1 MRGAGIV
8 PALRK
13 NRILGHLVCRRAQG
27 RPARAPAGIPRAADL
42 LKEGG
47 VVLRKLSDSQP
58 NTMPDRPGWLTVMA
72 GFIIGLVGG
81 WLVTVAHGS
90 SQGADDY
97 ELELVDTS
105 GPLIPTTQDVP
116 PNALDVGQAW
126 LRIVDQMPAIMFTTD
141 ADLTVTFISGGGMQM
156 IGITP
161 DMYVGK
167 NIADQFVDPGTA
179 IPAHMAALKGRS
191 VVYEYGFRGRQYD
204 IRVEPLRTGDDRII
218 GTVAIAVDITQRIV
232 MEKTLRDMQMGLEQ
246 RVRERTAEL
255 SRVNERLQSEI
266 AQHQQTA
273 KQLYQSKALYQG
285 IVNSQ
290 TDFIMRLDLSG
301 RFTFANE
308 ACCRMLGKTW
318 EELEGTLFHTFI
330 YEEDK
335 PTVLEAVERLQRPPY
350 KDEHPL
356 RFRMHTVK
364 GVRWIVWEGQVS
376 RPEPG
381 VAAEFQSVGR
391 DIHEQVQIEEAERR
405 QRALA
410 EALGDSAATI
420 VSTLDLSEVLS
431 RILANLGEVVEHDA
445 ANIMLIDADG
455 LAANAGYQGYPPGLL
470 RETVA
475 AANFRIED
483 IPLLRRMMKDRK
495 PVLVEDTKE
504 SDEWVEAISPDSPI
518 RSYLGAPIVI
528 EDEVLGFLN
537 LDCWQPNGFDETDFD
552 RLRAFTDH
560 VAIAI
565 HNARLHEKR
574 QEAAAYRAAE
584 GERQR
589 IARELHDAVSQTLFT
604 AHTIAESL
612 PRIWAQNPDRAE
624 QDLAEIS
631 RLTRGALAEM
641 RSLLYELRTEDLVGV
656 TLDDLLEQL
665 VHAFIGKSHTA
676 LTLAVHGRTPLTPEV
691 RVVLYRITQEALNN
705 IRKHARAGKA
715 EIVLESDGDRVT
727 LRIQD
732 DGRGFDPSA
741 TRSGRMGLK
750 IMRERAASIG
760 ALLRVDSEPDKGT
773 TVEVVWP
780 TPEHGGQD
788 DE

>member
-1 MRGAGIV
+1 V
-8 PALRK
+8 PRS
-13 NRILGHLVCRRAQG
+13 
-27 RPARAPAGIPRAADL
+27 
-42 LKEGG
+42 
-47 VVLRKLSDSQP
+47 LSDGQP
-58 NTMPDRPGWLTVMA
+58 NTAPDRPGWPAVLV
-72 GFIIGLVGG
+72 GFVTGLIGG
-81 WLVTVAHGS
+81 WLASAAHGS
-90 SQGADDY
+90 SPGAEDY
-97 ELELVDTS
+97 ELELIDTS
-105 GPLIPTTQDVP
+105 SPLIPPTKDVP
-116 PNALDVGQAW
+116 PNAFDVGQAW
-126 LRIVDQMPAIMFTTD
+126 LRIVDQMPAFLFTTD
-141 ADLTVTFISGGGMQM
+141 ADLNVTFISGGGMQV
-156 IGITP
+156 IGITS

-167 NIADQFVDPGTA
+167 NIVDQFVDPGTA

-191 VVYEYGFRGRQYD
+191 VAYEYTFRGRQYD

-266 AQHQQTA
+266 EQHQQTA

-301 RFTFANE
+301 RFTFANH

-318 EELEGTLFHTFI
+318 EELEGTPFYAFI

-335 PTVLEAVERLQRPPY
+335 PTVLKAVDRLQEPPY

-356 RFRMHTVK
+356 RFRMHTAK
-364 GVRWIVWEGQVS
+364 GVRWIVWEGHVS
-376 RPEPG
+376 RPEHGG
-381 VAAEFQSVGR
+381 VAEFQSVGR
-391 DIHEQVQIEEAERR
+391 DIDEQVQIEEAERR

-410 EALGDSAATI
+410 QALGDSAATI

-431 RILANLGEVVEHDA
+431 RIMANLSKVVEHDA
-445 ANIMLIDADG
+445 ANIMLIDEDG
-455 LAANAGYQGYPPGLL
+455 LAANAGYRGYPPGVL

-483 IPLLRRMMKDRK
+483 IPLLSRMTKDRK

-504 SDEWVEAISPDSPI
+504 NDEWVEAISPDSPI

-528 EDEVLGFLN
+528 EDRVLGFLN
-537 LDCWQPNGFDETDFD
+537 LDCWQPNEFDESDID
-552 RLRAFTDH
+552 RLRVFADH

-565 HNARLHEKR
+565 HNARLYEKA
-574 QEAAAYRAAE
+574 QEVAAYRAAE

-612 PRIWAQNPDRAE
+612 PRIWARDPDQAE
-624 QDLAEIS
+624 QGLMEIS

-665 VHAFIGKSHTA
+665 VHAFVGKSNTA
-676 LTLAVHGRTPLTPEV
+676 LTLSIRGQTPLTPEV

-715 EIVLESDGDRVT
+715 EIVLEGDGDQVT

-732 DGRGFDPSA
+732 DGRGFDPAA

-760 ALLRVDSEPDKGT
+760 ASLRVDSEPGEGT
-773 TVEVVWP
+773 TIEVVWP
-780 TPEHGGQD
+780 TPERGGQD

>member
-1 MRGAGIV
+1 M
-8 PALRK
+8 
-13 NRILGHLVCRRAQG
+13 
-27 RPARAPAGIPRAADL
+27 PRS
-42 LKEGG
+42 
-47 VVLRKLSDSQP
+47 LSDSQP
-58 NTMPDRPGWLTVMA
+58 NTVPDRPGWPAVLV
-72 GFIIGLVGG
+72 GFVTGLIGG
-81 WLVTVAHGS
+81 WLAIAAHGS
-90 SQGADDY
+90 SPGAEDY
-97 ELELVDTS
+97 ELELIDTS
-105 GPLIPTTQDVP
+105 SPLIPPTKDVP
-116 PNALDVGQAW
+116 PNAFDVGQAW
-126 LRIVDQMPAIMFTTD
+126 LRIVDQMPAFLFTTD
-141 ADLTVTFISGGGMQM
+141 ADLNMTFICGGGMQV

-179 IPAHMAALKGRS
+179 IPSHMAALKGRS
-191 VVYEYGFRGRQYD
+191 VAYEYAFRGRQYD

-255 SRVNERLQSEI
+255 FRVNERLQSEI
-266 AQHQQTA
+266 EQHQQTA

-290 TDFIMRLDLSG
+290 TDFIIRLDLSG
-301 RFTFANE
+301 RFTFAND
-308 ACCRMLGKTW
+308 ACCQMLGKAW
-318 EELEGTLFHTFI
+318 EELEGTPFHTFI
-330 YEEDK
+330 YEEDR
-335 PTVLEAVERLQRPPY
+335 PTVLEAVDRLQRPPY

-364 GVRWIVWEGQVS
+364 GVRWIMWEGHTV
-376 RPEPG
+376 RPEQG
-381 VAAEFQSVGR
+381 IAEFQSVGR
-391 DIHEQVQIEEAERR
+391 GIHEQVRIEEAERR

-410 EALGDSAATI
+410 QALGDSAATI
-420 VSTLDLSEVLS
+420 VSTLDLSEVLN
-431 RILANLGEVVEHDA
+431 RIMANLGKVVEHDA

-455 LAANAGYQGYPPGLL
+455 LAANAGYRGYPPGPL

-483 IPLLRRMMKDRK
+483 IPLLRRMMQDRK

-504 SDEWVEAISPDSPI
+504 CDEWVEAISPDSPI

-528 EDEVLGFLN
+528 EDKVLGFLN
-537 LDCWQPNGFDETDFD
+537 LDCWQPNWFDESDID
-552 RLRAFTDH
+552 RLRAFADH

-565 HNARLHEKR
+565 HNARLHEKG
-574 QEAAAYRAAE
+574 QEAAAYRAAD

-612 PRIWAQNPDRAE
+612 PRIWAQDPDQAE
-624 QDLAEIS
+624 QGLADIS

-641 RSLLYELRTEDLVGV
+641 RSLLYELRTEDLVDV
-656 TLDDLLEQL
+656 TLDELLEQL
-665 VHAFIGKSHTA
+665 AHAFVGKSNTT
-676 LTLAVHGRTPLTPEV
+676 LTLSIHGRTPLTPEV
-691 RVVLYRITQEALNN
+691 RVVLYRVTQEALNN
-705 IRKHARAGKA
+705 ILKHARAGKA
-715 EIVLESDGDRVT
+715 EIVLESGGDQVV

-732 DGRGFDPSA
+732 DGRGFDPTA

-750 IMRERAASIG
+750 IMRERADSIG
-760 ALLRVDSEPDKGT
+760 ARLRVDSEPGRGT

-780 TPEHGGQD
+780 TPERGGQD